1 MSISVNQIRVSIAG
15 TESKGFKIDIAGAP
29 YRLDAFK
36 MHQQLLKPCTLSF
49 ELRKDPE
56 EDISE
61 IQFSACSAII
71 GQEVTLTLQTD
82 VIEKQQTNYSD
93 GGGKTADL
101 EFQGFVAS
109 AHAARHD
116 SEYVIQVECLSKDAA
131 MVNHPN
137 CHMYNASTLQSIVS
151 AVAKERNNI
160 EVEGT
165 PQHTD
170 NIFYTVQY
178 KETDCQFLQRLA
190 QRYGEWMFCNGKK
203 LFFGKLDDKVT
214 ESLQLKYP
222 SLDIEDY
229 SVSLRTSHQMFGYA
243 VMTYNEM
250 GCANAF
256 LGEDQG
262 DTGNKLNDATF
273 AASKKVYPARTRL
286 FVDGAS
292 IEEDSEAEG
301 KNPQP
306 GTHKEQFTAEQHA
319 LRSNMLIYQG
329 TTFCSK
335 MRIGTKLTILDNYI
349 SGTSTEKS
357 EVQQEEIL
365 ITDVIHTFGVDD
377 EYRNQ
382 FQGITAKIS
391 YPPYYNPTVFPHCD
405 HPVRAMVVETD
416 DPKHWGRVK
425 VRFHWQM
432 NEYKEGNPN
441 GNTPWIHV
449 TQQYVGGND
458 PCFGVHL
465 IPEKF
470 TEVFVDF
477 EDGNFERPYVV
488 GSLFGPQH
496 PVDSGW
502 NPGSN
507 NVKAIRTASGHTI
520 EIHDNE
526 SGDSWGKGGFIQIY
540 DNQTHNYDILI
551 STDQKLIKLKSK
563 GNIELYADKDIKLEA
578 GHDIKM
584 KAKHDMTID
593 VDNDM
598 NTGVNKNSSTTAG
611 ENIYIEAGK
620 ELWQSSDDNMN
631 ISSGKELIV
640 DSEKDMTIT
649 SKKKQ
654 NVNVKEDQIVKV
666 DKDCKISAN
675 NFSAQAKQNVKLKGM
690 NSSYLS
696 DQKAKMQGMQVEVN
710 ASASA
715 KIAAS
720 ASIDINAPII
730 KES

>member
-29 YRLDAFK
+29 YRLDNFK
-36 MHQQLLKPCTLSF
+36 MHQQLLKPCSLSF

-71 GQEVTLTLQTD
+71 GKAVTLSLQTD
-82 VIEKQQTNYSD
+82 AIEKQQSNYSD

-101 EFQGFVAS
+101 EFEGFVAS

-131 MVNHPN
+131 MINHPN
-137 CHMYNASTLQSIVS
+137 CHMYNESSLGEIVQ
-151 AVAKERNNI
+151 AVGKERNNI
-160 EVEGT
+160 EIDGQ
-165 PQHTD
+165 PQYSD
-170 NIFYTVQY
+170 KIFYTVQY
-178 KETDCQFLQRLA
+178 NETDYQFLQRQA
-190 QRYGEWMFCNGKK
+190 QRYGEWMFNNGKK
-203 LFFGKLDDKVT
+203 FFFGKLDDSAT

-229 SVSLRTSHQMFGYA
+229 SVTLRTMHQMFGFAY
-243 VMTYNEM
+243 MTYNEM
-250 GCANAF
+250 GHGDAF
-256 LGEDQG
+256 LGEDQA
-262 DTGNKLNDATF
+262 DTGNKLNDSTF
-273 AASKKVYPARTRL
+273 AASKQVYSARKRRFL
-286 FVDGAS
+286 DGAS
-292 IEEDSEAEG
+292 IENDSLAES
-301 KNPQP
+301 KKPQD
-306 GTHKEQFTAEQHA
+306 GTHKEQFTAEQHS
-319 LRSNMLIYQG
+319 LRSNLLIYQG

-357 EVQQEEIL
+357 EVQQDEIL
-365 ITDVIHTFGVDD
+365 VTDVTHTFGVDD

-391 YPPYYNPTVFPHCD
+391 YPPYFNPMVFPRCD
-405 HPVRAMVVETD
+405 HPVRAHVVETD

-425 VRFHWQM
+425 VRFPWQM
-432 NEYKEGNPN
+432 KDYKEGSSN
-441 GNTPWIHV
+441 GCTPWIHV
-449 TQQYVGGND
+449 SQPYIGGEGT
-458 PCFGVHL
+458 CFGVHL

-470 TEVFVDF
+470 TEVYVDF
-477 EDGNFERPYVV
+477 EEGNYERPYVC
-488 GSLFGPQH
+488 GAHFSPNR
-496 PVDSGW
+496 PVDGGW

-526 SGDSWGKGGFIQIY
+526 SSDSWGKGGFIQIY

-598 NTGVNKNSSTTAG
+598 NTGVAKNSSMTAG
-611 ENIYIEAGK
+611 ENINIEAGK
-620 ELWQSSDDNMN
+620 ELWQSSDENMN

-654 NVNVKEDQIVKV
+654 NVNVKEDQVVKV
-666 DKDCKISAN
+666 DKDCKITAN

-690 NSSYLS
+690 SSNYLS
-696 DQKAKMQGMQVEVN
+696 DQTAKMQGMNVEVN
-710 ASASA
+710 ATASA